1 MRNLFLFLARF
12 RGALVFG
19 LLEIV
24 CLYLFVTN
32 SSYHRAAFFN
42 SANGYAGVVLARR
55 TQFFDYFHLAEVN
68 QQLVAENA
76 ALRQQLY
83 PADSAHRQADSVA
96 VPPAPGD
103 TLRRLR
109 YVRPARRP
117 DTVVL
122 GQKPIPARDPAYPLI
137 PARVINNML
146 HSVDNY
152 LTLNVGSADGVEPGK
167 GVVGAAGV
175 VGRVKSVS
183 EHYATVTSLL
193 HSQTRIASKIKRDG
207 TFGTIRWLGD
217 DPTHALLDNVLRETK
232 LVPGDTVVTSSY
244 NPVFPEGVFIGTVES
259 FVKEP
264 DKNFWTI
271 RVKLGVNFAN
281 LTYVYVVS
289 NRHKAERDT
298 LEAHT
303 LHPLPIGTPAPK
315 AAPAPGASQA
325 TKAAGTPAAGRA
337 GRPAETGT
345 ASPTPR
351 RSAKPA
357 KPTAGGAAKPAG
369 GQPVAPATDQKGGQP
384 R

>member
-1 MRNLFLFLARF
+1 MRNLFLFLFRF

-24 CLYLFVTN
+24 SLYLFITN
-32 SSYHRAAFFN
+32 SSYQRAAFFN
-42 SANGYAGVVLARR
+42 SANSYAAVVLARR
-55 TQFFDYFHLAEVN
+55 TQIFDYFHLAEQN

-83 PADSAHRQADSVA
+83 PADSARRQADSVA

-103 TLRRLR
+103 TLRRIR
-109 YVRPARRP
+109 YQRPARRP
-117 DTVVL
+117 DTLVL
-122 GQKPIPARDPAYPLI
+122 GQRPLPARDPDYPLI

-146 HSVDNY
+146 HNVDNY
-152 LTLNVGSADGVEPGK
+152 LTLNVGSADGVLPGR

-175 VGRVKSVS
+175 VGRVKAVS

-232 LVPGDTVVTSSY
+232 LVPGDTIVTSSY
-244 NPVFPEGVFIGTVES
+244 NSVFPEGIFIGTIES

-271 RVKLGVNFAN
+271 RVKLGVNFSN

-289 NRHKAERDT
+289 NRHKTERDT

-303 LHPLPIGTPAPK
+303 LRPLPVGQSAPK
-315 AAPAPGASQA
+315 AAPAK
-325 TKAAGTPAAGRA
+325 KAATPEAAA
-337 GRPAETGT
+337 ATST
-345 ASPTPR
+345 AR
-351 RSAKPA
+351 RSAKP
-357 KPTAGGAAKPAG
+357 GAAARAARSIKPGEPAAG
-369 GQPVAPATDQKGGQP
+369 KTAAPTTTRPAAPATNQKGGQP
-384 R
+384 Q